1 MPNYLT
7 HPAVKL
13 GRLIHNGLRRNNW
26 APYREA
32 ITKVPRAELL
42 KLMLGLPNFLTGEQV
57 ALVLRTASVHPHDY
71 APLLVEMQDAPKL
84 SLDSLYHLQEMS
96 VSVKFKNFD
105 YEINID
111 DDLKA
116 ELLSKMKFKFS

>member
-1 MPNYLT
+1 MPNHLT

-26 APYREA
+26 APYREVIA
-32 ITKVPRAELL
+32 AKIPHGELL
-42 KLMLGLPNFLTGEQV
+42 KLMLGLPNNLSGEQV

-84 SLDSLYHLQEMS
+84 SLDSLYHLQEMI
-96 VSVKFKNFD
+96 VSIKFKDFD
-105 YEINID
+105 YEISLD
-111 DDLKA
+111 DGLKA
-116 ELLSKMKFKFS
+116 HLLCQMKL